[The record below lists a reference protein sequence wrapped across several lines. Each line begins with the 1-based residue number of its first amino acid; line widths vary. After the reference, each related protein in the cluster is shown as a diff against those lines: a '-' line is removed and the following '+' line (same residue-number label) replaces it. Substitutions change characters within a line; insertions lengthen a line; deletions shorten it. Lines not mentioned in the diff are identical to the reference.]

1 MRRLTRVAPRP
12 SEAGRPAA
20 AAQAAVGAIASPTLT
35 IGFEERRRS
44 RWRARLDGGE
54 EVAVLLP
61 YGVVLRDGDGLVDE
75 ASGEVVTIRAA
86 AESLSVGRTSDP
98 HLLARAAYHLGNR
111 HIPLQISLEGV
122 AYQHDHVL
130 DRMVR
135 ALGLEVT
142 LESAPFEPEAGG
154 YQHQG
159 NHVHA
164 PPRHEH
170 EHEHA
175 HGHEHEH
182 AHAHE
187 HAPPPPPRRS

>member
-1 MRRLTRVAPRP
+1 VRRLTRVAPRP
-12 SEAGRPAA
+12 TRAGVPAA
-20 AAQAAVGAIASPTLT
+20 AAQAALDAGASPTLT

-54 EVAVLLP
+54 EAAVLLP

-75 ASGEVVTIRAA
+75 VTGEVVTIRAA

-111 HIPLQISLEGV
+111 HIPLQISPGSV

-130 DRMVR
+130 DRMVH
-135 ALGLEVT
+135 ALGLDVT

-154 YQHQG
+154 YQHEG
-159 NHVHA
+159 NHA
-164 PPRHEH
+164 PAAPNAHEH
-170 EHEHA
+170 AHSHEHGHEHA
-175 HGHEHEH
+175 HGH
-182 AHAHE
+182 AHE
-187 HAPPPPPRRS
+187 HGPPPRRS

>member
-1 MRRLTRVAPRP
+1 MRRLTRVAPR
-12 SEAGRPAA
+12 SSASALPAP
-20 AAQAAVGAIASPTLT
+20 AAQAAVGTVAGAPLTLT

-54 EVAVLLP
+54 EAAVLLP
-61 YGVVLRDGDGLVDE
+61 NGVVLRDGDALVDE
-75 ASGEVVTIRAA
+75 ATGEMVTIRAA
-86 AESLSVGRTSDP
+86 GESLSVGRTSDA

-111 HIPLQISLEGV
+111 HIPLQIAPGSV

-154 YQHQG
+154 YKHEG
-159 NHVHA
+159 NHSHA
-164 PPRHEH
+164 QSHEH
-170 EHEHA
+170 GHD
-175 HGHEHEH
+175 HGHGHDHDH
-182 AHAHE
+182 A
-187 HAPPPPPRRS
+187 RLSSTRDDR

>member
-12 SEAGRPAA
+12 SSSGAVPAP
-20 AAQAAVGAIASPTLT
+20 AAQAALGAIAGAPLTLT

-54 EVAVLLP
+54 EVAVMLP
-61 YGVVLRDGDGLVDE
+61 NGVVLRDGDGLVDE
-75 ASGEVVTIRAA
+75 ATGEVVTVRAA
-86 AESLSVGRTSDP
+86 AESLSIGRTSDA

-111 HIPLQISLEGV
+111 HIPLQIAPGSV

-142 LESAPFEPEAGG
+142 LAAAPFEPEAGG
-154 YQHQG
+154 YKHEG
-159 NHVHA
+159 NHS
-164 PPRHEH
+164 
-170 EHEHA
+170 
-175 HGHEHEH
+175 HGHEHLHGHEH
-182 AHAHE
+182 VHE
-187 HAPPPPPRRS
+187 HARTPADHDR